1 MPTRPQ
7 VYLRLVFF
15 LGGGALEKI
24 GKILKI
30 LEKMDIIL
38 KKNLEQI
45 VHNGTKFWPVVFG
58 GGGGG
63 GGGVGRPPPLNPFLL
78 CTINKQINVRIAAMS
93 LRKTT

>member
-1 MPTRPQ
+1 MD
-7 VYLRLVFF
+7 LGFF
-15 LGGGALEKI
+15 GAGGPLEKI

-30 LEKMDIIL
+30 LEKMDKIL
-38 KKNLEQI
+38 KKKWEKNLEQI
-45 VHNGTKFWPVVFG
+45 VHNGTKFWPVVC